1 MGLDEDASLGSVVL
15 ATASVDGDG
24 DGVVKDDSGADDL
37 AGKSFD
43 DEALGVRTGLGSD
56 VEAAEG
62 ALATDSGGGNVGGT
76 TGALGAT
83 LTVGA
88 EVLSRGSTV
97 NWIAACAGRVRR

>member
-15 ATASVDGDG
+15 ATASVCDG
-24 DGVVKDDSGADDL
+24 DGVVKDDSGA
-37 AGKSFD
+37 GESFD

-56 VEAAEG
+56 VGAAGG

-88 EVLSRGSTV
+88 GVLSRGSTV